1 MPNNNDSYAPRVIE
15 RSEHGIERRQ
25 VSPNACKVIERLQQ
39 AGFLAYI
46 VGGGV
51 RDLLLGQQPKDFD
64 VATDATPDQV
74 RSLFRNAR
82 LIGRR
87 FRLAHVRFGREI
99 IEVAT
104 FRGDGDDVDEDNGLR
119 EVESGGRVLR
129 DNVFGSEAEDAR
141 RRDFTIN
148 ALMYDPSSETIRDH
162 VEGFQDVLDRRLRLI
177 GEPVARYREDPVRLL
192 RAVRFQTKL
201 GLTIEPET
209 AGPMVSM
216 APLLGDIPPARLF
229 DEILKLFLSGHAW
242 PTYQGLVRAALW
254 EQLFPRLFRDPADP
268 PALVRQAMMNTDE
281 RVAEGKPV
289 TPGFLFAAFLWPRV
303 KQSADVLMAKG
314 QPPVDALA
322 QAGEDAIANQARRV
336 AIHRRYSVMSK
347 EIWCMQPRFENRRG
361 KRAHRLVNERRF
373 RAAYDF
379 LLLRVLED
387 PELEELAQW
396 WTDFQEVDGE
406 QRETMARNATGSSG
420 GGGGAGVGDGSGR
433 KRRRR
438 RRPRKRPASA

>member
-1 MPNNNDSYAPRVIE
+1 MPNNHAPQEPRVIE
-15 RSEHGIERRQ
+15 RSQHGIEPRQ

-104 FRGDGDDVDEDNGLR
+104 FRGEGDDVDEGNGLR

-148 ALMYDPSSETIRDH
+148 ALMYDPTSQTIRDH
-162 VEGFQDVLDRRLRLI
+162 VDGFQDVVDRRLRLI
-177 GEPVARYREDPVRLL
+177 GDPVARYREDPVRLL

-201 GLTIEPET
+201 NLAIEPET

-242 PTYQGLVRAALW
+242 PTYQGLVRANLW
-254 EQLFPRLFRDPADP
+254 EQLFPRLFADPANP

-281 RVAEGKPV
+281 RVSEGKPV

-303 KQSADVLMAKG
+303 KQSAETLVARG
-314 QPPVDALA
+314 QPAVDALA
-322 QAGEDAIANQARRV
+322 QAGEDAIASQARRV
-336 AIHRRYSVMSK
+336 AIHRRYSTMSK

-361 KRAHRLVNERRF
+361 KRALRLVNERRF

-379 LLLRVLED
+379 LLLRVLEE

-396 WTDFQEVDGE
+396 WTEFQEVNGE
-406 QRETMARNATGSSG
+406 TRESMARTTASPSA
-420 GGGGAGVGDGSGR
+420 GASEDGSGPR